1 MKVAIITDQHFGVRN
16 DSPQFLDYYEKFYK
30 DTFFPTLDNESISTV
45 LVLGDTFDRRKYV
58 NFNTL
63 KRAKE
68 MFFDELERRNIHV
81 IMIVGNHDTFFKN
94 TNDVNSVDLLLEN
107 YKNITVIENA
117 KTIKIDG
124 LEVCM
129 LPWICAENYADSI
142 NEIKNTKASICMG
155 HLEIAGFAMYRG
167 MHSDEGLDRGLFDKF
182 EYTFSGHYHH
192 KHNFGSIYYLGNPY
206 ELTWQDYA
214 DPRGFH
220 IFDFNTFDVL
230 TFIQN
235 PNSMFHK
242 IMYDDKAES
251 VIDINAKDLSKY
263 TDTHVKVVVVNK
275 TNPYLFEKF
284 VNRLYQINPADVTIA
299 EDFSELTEELNSDTI
314 DQADDTLS
322 ILNKYVDTINE
333 DHIDNSKL
341 KNIFKE
347 LYVEALNPDTE

>member
-16 DSPQFLDYYEKFYK
+16 DSPQFLDYYEKFYR
-30 DTFFPTLDNESISTV
+30 DTFFPNLNSSFISTI

-63 KRAKE
+63 KRSKE
-68 MFFDELERRNIHV
+68 MFFDELLKRNIKV
-81 IMIVGNHDTFFKN
+81 YMLVGNHDTFFKN
-94 TNDVNSVDLLLEN
+94 TNEVNSVDLLLKS
-107 YKNITVIENA
+107 YSNIEVIEDP
-117 KTIKIDG
+117 KTITIDG
-124 LEVCM
+124 FEVCM
-129 LPWICAENYADSI
+129 LPWICAENYQQSMD
-142 NEIKNTKASICMG
+142 EIKNTNATICMG

-167 MHSDEGLDRGLFDKF
+167 MHSHEGLSSELFNKF

-192 KHNFGSIYYLGNPY
+192 KHNFSNIYYLGNPY
-206 ELTWQDYA
+206 ELTWQDYS

-220 IFDFNTFDVL
+220 TFDFATLDEPY
-230 TFIQN
+230 FIEN
-235 PNSMFHK
+235 PNQMFHK
-242 IMYDDKAES
+242 IMYDDKAET
-251 VIDINAKDLSKY
+251 VIDINAKNLDCY

-284 VNRLYQINPADVTIA
+284 VNRLYQVNPADVTIA
-299 EDFSELTEELNSDTI
+299 EDFSELTEDLNSDTI

-322 ILNKYVDTINE
+322 ILNKYVDTIKE
-333 DHIDNSKL
+333 DHIDNNKL